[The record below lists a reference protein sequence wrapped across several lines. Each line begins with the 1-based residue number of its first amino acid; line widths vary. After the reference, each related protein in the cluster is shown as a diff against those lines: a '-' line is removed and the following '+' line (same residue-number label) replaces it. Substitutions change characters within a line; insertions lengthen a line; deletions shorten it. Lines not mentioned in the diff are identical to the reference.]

1 MLSIPSGSN
10 DGVRGAATLIEAVFD
25 FDIRLTY
32 TRFHPYRD
40 TYQVAESPSGRILAL
55 WMSFLWA
62 IDEEVRILRDLELL
76 SARRRRCA

>member
-32 TRFHPYRD
+32 TRFHPDRD
-40 TYQVAESPSGRILAL
+40 TYQVAESPSRRILGL
-55 WMSFLWA
+55 RMSFLWA
-62 IDEEVRILRDLELL
+62 IDEEVGIIRDLELL
-76 SARRRRCA
+76 ATQRRRCA